1 MNVLRAL
8 LVSLFCLGSAVCMRL
23 WGGRLPWERW
33 MPAGLL
39 VGAAVLAHHRHTA
52 SQLLVRAVLWSN
64 LLLAGVAAWC
74 GNAGE
79 RPVAAALGAMTGL
92 ALLALGRRGLDSDA
106 DAGAAAPFVP
116 IAFRSTLV
124 ALFVM
129 ALADAQTLLLFGC
142 LFLENRVRPA
152 GLIALALAALLV
164 ASIIGI
170 YRLRVWGLLLNAVAC
185 AGVIACTAAGVF
197 HLPGVLNGALLV
209 SAAVQLVFAT
219 PLFVALVTGA
229 GAARKSPRLARPMLW
244 LSSAAVVALIGA
256 AVTPMAGRLF

>member
-1 MNVLRAL
+1 MNVLRAIV
-8 LVSLFCLGSAVCMRL
+8 VSLLCLGSAVCMRL
-23 WGGRLPWERW
+23 WGGRLPWELW

-39 VGAAVLAHHRHTA
+39 IGAAALAHHRHTA

-92 ALLALGRRGLDSDA
+92 ALLALGRRGLDAEARS
-106 DAGAAAPFVP
+106 GAPFVP
-116 IAFRSTLV
+116 VAFRSTLV

-129 ALADAQTLLLFGC
+129 ALADAQTLLLFGS
-142 LFLENRVRPA
+142 LFLESRALPA
-152 GLIALALAALLV
+152 GLVALALAALLL
-164 ASIIGI
+164 ASIVGI
-170 YRLRVWGLLLNAVAC
+170 YLLRVWGLLLNAAAC
-185 AGVIACTAAGVF
+185 AAVIVCTAAGVF

-219 PLFVALVTGA
+219 PLFVALATGA
-229 GAARKSPRLARPMLW
+229 GAARKPPRLSRPMLW
-244 LSSAAVVALIGA
+244 LSSAVVVALIGA
-256 AVTPMAGRLF
+256 AVTPVALRLF

>member
-1 MNVLRAL
+1 MNVLRAA

-23 WGGRLPWERW
+23 WGGRLPWELW

-74 GNAGE
+74 GGSGE
-79 RPVAAALGAMTGL
+79 QSVAAALGAMTGL
-92 ALLALGRRGLDSDA
+92 ALLALGRRGLDA
-106 DAGAAAPFVP
+106 EVETGAPFVP

-129 ALADAQTLLLFGC
+129 ALADAQTLLLFGS
-142 LFLENRVRPA
+142 LYLHSGFRPP
-152 GLIALALAALLV
+152 GLIALALSTLLV
-164 ASIIGI
+164 ASIVGI
-170 YRLRVWGLLLNAVAC
+170 YLLRVWGLLLNALAC
-185 AGVIACTAAGVF
+185 AAVIVCAAADF
-197 HLPGVLNGALLV
+197 LQLPNVLNGALLV
-209 SAAVQLVFAT
+209 SAAVQLIFAT
-219 PLFVALVTGA
+219 PLFIALATGA
-229 GAARKSPRLARPMLW
+229 GAARKPPRLSRPMLW

-256 AVTPMAGRLF
+256 AVTPMALRLF